1 MRERVKMKKITRV
14 LYALLVCV
22 VSAAMGLAVSIP
34 AAHAEVHVSEVSRTH
49 DNIAHDM
56 YKEHDKNDPGIQNAL
71 KFYVIGDSYTAGN
84 GTIGNPNYRGNYEG
98 PSLRSPYNYGQVAAN
113 LMNEKGFHVIYK
125 NFAESGAVINDI
137 KRQVQSLPEDTD
149 LVAFTAGGNDIDF
162 NNIIKDCIAV
172 PSYSFDERK
181 NERNRREEHEYD
193 QCTIRINK
201 AMSSLM
207 KVISNTVDLLR
218 IIQKRIANG
227 RTAHAVLM
235 GYPLLSN
242 KFNHHYVKL
251 FAPAKVAK
259 QIRLLGIK
267 AADLQEEL
275 VKQWNAQGSS
285 LKVSFVN
292 NIASFDE
299 GDTQHEPILNQLGI
313 GDSLGTL
320 WRGFVGEED
329 PLNRKIEQAKGINNN
344 PKRWINWFL
353 ETGGVQNG
361 DSDVVSYQSKTIA
374 EWYHPNITGHQK
386 MAENLVNSLDLSK
399 IARTVYKENP
409 IDIAFVVDATGS
421 MWDDIAVVK
430 QNINKLLNDIKVY
443 SSDVRF
449 ALITYRDHGS
459 SFTAK
464 VNQDFTANAI
474 SIAFKLADVN
484 ADEGTGPMNES
495 VYSGIKTAL
504 DLKWRDG
511 VKKIALVFGDAP
523 AEDPEPESGLTAQKI
538 IKMSK
543 DIDPVEIYGIDSD
556 ELTDDGGIFEKISKD
571 TGGAIYKAKDEAEIV
586 KAISGALHTSAKKPF
601 AWLYGPYVAKTG
613 TTLKLNASG
622 SYAMQG
628 KIAKYEWDFNDDG
641 KYDATTT
648 VPTIEHLFND
658 VYSGNVVVRVTDSK
672 GVSALGSTHVD
683 ITKDGDTVDD
693 AHDNCP
699 TVANPTQTD
708 TDGDGIG
715 DECDPT
721 PGFEK
726 LFGIRMVDGKPAAG
740 QQGIKL
746 AKDTV
751 KPGEKVKFATGLFA
765 KGDQVQLSIDDKK
778 IQDYKVPEG
787 MIVVGE
793 LAIPSTL
800 APGKHKVTAT
810 SGKISVSATITVVAG
825 EHGAQP
831 EPDKHHH
838 DINTGSSSFTQHN
851 QQNSTQQSQDEK
863 NADNSAAD
871 TAENKNEAKVK
882 HEKVKHAKELT
893 NTGSSVSLAA
903 SAAVLL
909 LLAATLLRSYV
920 KKRE

>member
-1 MRERVKMKKITRV
+1 MKKITRV

-34 AAHAEVHVSEVSRTH
+34 AAHAEVLIPEISRRH
-49 DNIAHDM
+49 DEI
-56 YKEHDKNDPGIQNAL
+56 PGIQKKVL

-84 GTIGNPNYRGNYEG
+84 GTIGNPGYPGNYEG
-98 PSLRSPYNYGQVAAN
+98 DSLRSPYNYGQVAAN

-149 LVAFTAGGNDIDF
+149 LVAFTAGGNDVDF
-162 NNIIKDCIAV
+162 NNIIRECIANPFTAPGCKLDTAKSKLNDV
-172 PSYSFDERK
+172 
-181 NERNRREEHEYD
+181 
-193 QCTIRINK
+193 IN
-201 AMSSLM
+201 
-207 KVISNTVDLLR
+207 NTRDLLST
-218 IIQKRIANG
+218 IQKRIANG

-242 KFNHHYVKL
+242 KFNYHYVRL
-251 FAPAKVAK
+251 YATDKVAK
-259 QIRLLGIK
+259 EIRLLGIK

-275 VKQWNAQGSS
+275 VKQWNAKGSS

-299 GDTQHEPILNQLGI
+299 GDTQHEPKPYNISQSGIFGLKDLGLSTLCGYWDDELKNADEIKANLLKSFKVVTFCENPLKIQPWYIL
-313 GDSLGTL
+313 
-320 WRGFVGEED
+320 
-329 PLNRKIEQAKGINNN
+329 NN

-353 ETGGVQNG
+353 ETGGVQKG
-361 DSDVVSYQSKTIA
+361 DSDVVSYKSKTMM

-399 IARTVYKENP
+399 IAKTVDSTGSTGNP

-430 QNINKLLNDIKVY
+430 RNINKLLNDIKAY

-464 VNQDFTANAI
+464 VNQDFTTNAAD
-474 SIAFKLADVN
+474 IALKLAGVN
-484 ADEGTGPMNES
+484 ADEGTGSKNES

-511 VKKIALVFGDAP
+511 VKKIALVFGDEP

-613 TTLKLNASG
+613 TTLKLNAAG

-628 KIAKYEWDFNDDG
+628 KLAKYEWDFNDDG

-740 QQGIKL
+740 QQDIKL

-751 KPGEKVKFATGLFA
+751 KQGEKVKFATGLFA

-825 EHGAQP
+825 KHVAQS

-838 DINTGSSSFTQHN
+838 DINTGSSSFTQHD

-882 HEKVKHAKELT
+882 HEKVKRAKELT
-893 NTGSSVSLAA
+893 NTGSSVSLVA

-909 LLAATLLRSYV
+909 LLAATLLYSYV

>member
-1 MRERVKMKKITRV
+1 MKKITRV

-34 AAHAEVHVSEVSRTH
+34 AAHAEVQIVH
-49 DNIAHDM
+49 
-56 YKEHDKNDPGIQNAL
+56 PL

-98 PSLRSPYNYGQVAAN
+98 PSLRSPYNYGQVATN
-113 LMNEKGFHVIYK
+113 LMDKMGYSVTYG
-125 NFAESGAVINDI
+125 NFAVSGAVVAGI
-137 KRQVQSLPEDTD
+137 KDQIQSLPEDTD
-149 LVAFTAGGNDIDF
+149 LVAFTAGGNDVKF
-162 NNIIKDCIAV
+162 ETIAR
-172 PSYSFDERK
+172 YCFALSFYDACKTAVESAHNDLDK
-181 NERNRREEHEYD
+181 VVNSTNEILE
-193 QCTIRINK
+193 Q
-201 AMSSLM
+201 
-207 KVISNTVDLLR
+207 LR
-218 IIQKRIANG
+218 QRIAKD

-235 GYPLLSN
+235 SYPLLITNSSYALTHLKEDFTKGVVAGTVTSGIPGGIQGGILGATVSGFRDVLSSPYQAALEVRRLGREAVQKQRKLVDAWNAKNTNLKVTFVDNTGVFDENQHEANPNHNLDLLQYASLKRKYN
-242 KFNHHYVKL
+242 KFE
-251 FAPAKVAK
+251 
-259 QIRLLGIK
+259 Q
-267 AADLQEEL
+267 
-275 VKQWNAQGSS
+275 
-285 LKVSFVN
+285 
-292 NIASFDE
+292 
-299 GDTQHEPILNQLGI
+299 TEPMKE
-313 GDSLGTL
+313 S
-320 WRGFVGEED
+320 
-329 PLNRKIEQAKGINNN
+329 N
-344 PKRWINWFL
+344 PRRWINEFL
-353 ETGGVQNG
+353 ETAGVQKG
-361 DSDVVSYQSKTIA
+361 DFDVVSYKSNNEM

-399 IARTVYKENP
+399 IAKPMDFGAATGNP
-409 IDIAFVVDATGS
+409 IDVVFVVDATGS
-421 MWDDIAVVK
+421 MRDDIDSVRANIDRIVDSVK
-430 QNINKLLNDIKVY
+430 RH
-443 SSDVRF
+443 SSKARF
-449 ALITYRDHGS
+449 ALVTYKDDPKYGGDSDDYPSRLE
-459 SFTAK
+459 
-464 VNQDFTANAI
+464 QDFTTNASDI
-474 SIAFKLADVN
+474 KSKLKALQV
-484 ADEGTGPMNES
+484 TGGGDNPEL
-495 VYSGIKTAL
+495 VYNGLNTAL
-504 DLKWRDG
+504 GLNWAHG
-511 VKKIALVFGDAP
+511 VKKVALVFGDAP
-523 AEDPEPESGLTAQKI
+523 AKDPEPASHLTGGDI
-538 IKMSK
+538 IKRAH
-543 DIDPVEIYGIDSD
+543 DVDPVEIYPI
-556 ELTDDGGIFEKISKD
+556 D
-571 TGGAIYKAKDEAEIV
+571 TGELVDDNLKKVAEETSGKIYRANNTEEIV
-586 KAISGALHTSAKKPF
+586 KSITSALDSSLKKPF

-622 SYAMQG
+622 SYAVQG

-726 LFGIRMVDGKPAAG
+726 LGDKNTFVLVDGKPAAG

-787 MIVVGE
+787 MIVVGD

-800 APGKHKVTAT
+800 VPGKHKVTAT

-825 EHGAQP
+825 EQGAQP

-838 DINTGSSSFTQHN
+838 DINTGSSSFTQHD

-882 HEKVKHAKELT
+882 HEKVKRAKELT
-893 NTGSSVSLAA
+893 NTGSSVSLIA

-920 KKRE
+920 KKHE

>member
-1 MRERVKMKKITRV
+1 MKKITRV

-34 AAHAEVHVSEVSRTH
+34 AAHAEVQIVH
-49 DNIAHDM
+49 
-56 YKEHDKNDPGIQNAL
+56 PL

-98 PSLRSPYNYGQVAAN
+98 PSLRSPYNYGQVATN
-113 LMNEKGFHVIYK
+113 LMDKMGYSVTYG

-137 KRQVQSLPEDTD
+137 KRQVQLLPEDTD

-181 NERNRREEHEYD
+181 NERNRREKREYD

-299 GDTQHEPILNQLGI
+299 GDTQHEPILNPLEIGDDLGI
-313 GDSLGTL
+313 L

-353 ETGGVQNG
+353 ETAGVQDG
-361 DSDVVSYQSKTIA
+361 DSDVVSYQSKTKD

-399 IARTVYKENP
+399 IAKPMDFGAATGNP
-409 IDIAFVVDATGS
+409 IDVVFVVDATGS
-421 MWDDIAVVK
+421 MRDDIDSVRANIDRIVDSVK
-430 QNINKLLNDIKVY
+430 RH
-443 SSDVRF
+443 SSKARF
-449 ALITYRDHGS
+449 ALVTYKDDPNYGGDSDDYPSRLE
-459 SFTAK
+459 
-464 VNQDFTANAI
+464 QDFTTNASDI
-474 SIAFKLADVN
+474 KSKLKALRV
-484 ADEGTGPMNES
+484 TGGGDNPEL
-495 VYSGIKTAL
+495 VYNGLNTAL
-504 DLKWRDG
+504 GLNWAHG
-511 VKKIALVFGDAP
+511 VKKVALVFGDAP
-523 AEDPEPESGLTAQKI
+523 AKDPEPASHLTGGDI
-538 IKMSK
+538 IKRAH
-543 DIDPVEIYGIDSD
+543 DVDPVEIYPI
-556 ELTDDGGIFEKISKD
+556 D
-571 TGGAIYKAKDEAEIV
+571 TGELVDEGLKKVAEETSGKIYRANNTEEIV
-586 KAISGALHTSAKKPF
+586 KSITSALDSSLKKPF

-622 SYAMQG
+622 SYAVQG

-787 MIVVGE
+787 MIVVGD

-800 APGKHKVTAT
+800 VPGKHKVTAT

-825 EHGAQP
+825 EQGAQP

-838 DINTGSSSFTQHN
+838 DINTGSSSFTQHD

-882 HEKVKHAKELT
+882 HEKVKRAKELT
-893 NTGSSVSLAA
+893 NTGSSVSLIA

>member
-49 DNIAHDM
+49 DNITHDM

-84 GTIGNPNYRGNYEG
+84 GTVGNPKYPGNYEG
-98 PSLRSPYNYGQVAAN
+98 SSLRSPYNYGQVAAN
-113 LMNEKGFHVIYK
+113 LMNDRGFHVIYK
-125 NFAESGAVINDI
+125 NFAESGAVIDDI
-137 KRQVQSLPEDTD
+137 KKQVQSLPEDTD
-149 LVAFTAGGNDIDF
+149 LVAFTAGGNDVDF
-162 NNIIKDCIAV
+162 GNIIMDCIV
-172 PSYSFDERK
+172 VSSYSYEDYK
-181 NERNRREEHEYD
+181 RENNHEHGNSYN
-193 QCTIRINK
+193 QCTARINNATSK
-201 AMSSLM
+201 LK
-207 KVISNTVDLLR
+207 KVISDTWDLLSA
-218 IIQKRIANG
+218 IQNRIANG

-242 KFNHHYVKL
+242 KFNYRKL
-251 FAPAKVAK
+251 SGPDNAAKKV
-259 QIRLLGIK
+259 RLLGIK

-275 VKQWNAQGSS
+275 VRQWNAQGSS

-299 GDTQHEPILNQLGI
+299 GDTQHEPIPNPLGLTWR
-313 GDSLGTL
+313 DVLGVL
-320 WRGFVGEED
+320 QRESVGRED
-329 PLNRKIEQAKGINNN
+329 PLNRKTEQAKGIKNN

-353 ETGGVQNG
+353 ETAGVQKGN
-361 DSDVVSYQSKTIA
+361 SDVVSYKSKTMM

-399 IARTVYKENP
+399 IARTVYKGNP

-430 QNINKLLNDIKVY
+430 QNINKLLTDIKTY

-464 VNQDFTANAI
+464 VNQDFTDNPIA
-474 SIAFKLADVN
+474 IAFKLADVN
-484 ADEGTGPMNES
+484 ADEGTGPKNES
-495 VYSGIKTAL
+495 VYSGIKEAL
-504 DLKWRDG
+504 KLKWRDG
-511 VKKIALVFGDAP
+511 VKKIALVFGDEP
-523 AEDPEPESGLTAQKI
+523 AEDPEPVSGLTAQQI

-601 AWLYGPYVAKTG
+601 GWLYGPYVAKTG

-641 KYDATTT
+641 KYDVTTT

-726 LFGIRMVDGKPAAG
+726 LFGINMVDGKPAAG

-882 HEKVKHAKELT
+882 HEKVKRAKELT
-893 NTGSSVSLAA
+893 NTGSSVSLIA

>member
-1 MRERVKMKKITRV
+1 MKKITRV

-49 DNIAHDM
+49 DEFLSAQ
-56 YKEHDKNDPGIQNAL
+56 KKVL

-84 GTIGNPNYRGNYEG
+84 GTIGNPGYPGNYDG
-98 PSLRSPYNYGQVAAN
+98 DSLRSPYNYGQVAAN
-113 LMNEKGFHVIYK
+113 LLNEKGYSVIYG
-125 NFAESGAVINDI
+125 NFAVSGAVINGI
-137 KRQVQSLPEDTD
+137 KEQVKLLPEDTD
-149 LVAFTAGGNDIDF
+149 LVAFTAGGNDVDF
-162 NNIIKDCIAV
+162 NNIITDCIANPFTASGCKKRLENAESKLKDV
-172 PSYSFDERK
+172 
-181 NERNRREEHEYD
+181 
-193 QCTIRINK
+193 IN
-201 AMSSLM
+201 
-207 KVISNTVDLLR
+207 NTWDLLST
-218 IIQKRIANG
+218 IQKRIANG

-242 KFNHHYVKL
+242 KFNYRYVEL
-251 FAPAKVAK
+251 YATDRVAK
-259 QIRLLGIK
+259 EIRLLGIK

-275 VKQWNAQGSS
+275 VKRWNAEGSS

-299 GDTQHEPILNQLGI
+299 GDTQHEPKPYNVLQSGI
-313 GDSLGTL
+313 FGWKDLTL
-320 WRGFVGEED
+320 STLCGYWDDELKNADEIKANLLKSFKIVAFCEN
-329 PLNRKIEQAKGINNN
+329 PLKIQPWYVANN

-353 ETGGVQNG
+353 ETGGVQKG
-361 DSDVVSYQSKTIA
+361 DSDVVSYKSKTRM

-399 IARTVYKENP
+399 IAKPIDFGTATGNP
-409 IDIAFVVDATGS
+409 IDVVFVVDATGS
-421 MWDDIAVVK
+421 MRDDIDSVRA
-430 QNINKLLNDIKVY
+430 NIDRIVDSVNRH
-443 SSDVRF
+443 SSKARF
-449 ALITYRDHGS
+449 ALVTYKDDPNYGGDSDDYPSRLE
-459 SFTAK
+459 
-464 VNQDFTANAI
+464 QDFTTNASDI
-474 SIAFKLADVN
+474 KSKLKALQV
-484 ADEGTGPMNES
+484 TGGGDNPEL
-495 VYSGIKTAL
+495 VYNGLNTAL
-504 DLKWRDG
+504 KLKWAHG
-511 VKKIALVFGDAP
+511 VKKVALVFGDAP
-523 AEDPEPESGLTAQKI
+523 AKDPEPDSHLTSGEI
-538 IKMSK
+538 IKRAH
-543 DIDPVEIYGIDSD
+543 DVDPVEIYPI
-556 ELTDDGGIFEKISKD
+556 D
-571 TGGAIYKAKDEAEIV
+571 TGELVDEGLKKVAEETSGKIYRANNTEEIV
-586 KAISGALHTSAKKPF
+586 KSITSALDSSLKKPF

-622 SYAMQG
+622 SYAVQG

-800 APGKHKVTAT
+800 APGKHKVTST

-825 EHGAQP
+825 EQGAQP

-838 DINTGSSSFTQHN
+838 DINTGSSSFTQHD

-893 NTGSSVSLAA
+893 NTGSSVSLIA

>member
-1 MRERVKMKKITRV
+1 MKKITRV

-34 AAHAEVHVSEVSRTH
+34 AAHAEVLIPEISRRH
-49 DNIAHDM
+49 DEI
-56 YKEHDKNDPGIQNAL
+56 PGIQKKVL

-84 GTIGNPNYRGNYEG
+84 GTIGDPGHPGSYEG
-98 PSLRSPYNYGQVAAN
+98 SSFRSPYNYGQDATN
-113 LMNEKGFHVIYK
+113 LMNEKGYSVIYK
-125 NFAESGAVINDI
+125 NFAVSGAVINEI
-137 KRQVQSLPEDTD
+137 KEQVKLLPEDTD
-149 LVAFTAGGNDIDF
+149 LVAFTAGGNDVKFD
-162 NNIIKDCIAV
+162 NIIRECVAFPWFKCEDAIEKADLKL
-172 PSYSFDERK
+172 DEV
-181 NERNRREEHEYD
+181 
-193 QCTIRINK
+193 IN
-201 AMSSLM
+201 
-207 KVISNTVDLLR
+207 NTRDLLST
-218 IIQKRIANG
+218 IQKRIANG

-235 GYPLLSN
+235 SYPLLSSN
-242 KFNHHYVKL
+242 KFV
-251 FAPAKVAK
+251 
-259 QIRLLGIK
+259 RLINDAIVPTDRLKIAGLLRSLGRK
-267 AADLQEEL
+267 AADLQKKL
-275 VKQWNAQGSS
+275 VNEWDAKGSS

-292 NIASFDE
+292 NIESFDTE
-299 GDTQHEPILNQLGI
+299 GGYQHEPKPYDLL
-313 GDSLGTL
+313 SLSTITSCL
-320 WRGFVGEED
+320 SVVGC
-329 PLNRKIEQAKGINNN
+329 IEPVINN
-344 PKRWINWFL
+344 PKRWINWFG
-353 ETGGVQNG
+353 ETAGVQNG
-361 DSDVVSYQSKTIA
+361 NSDVVSHLSMTKE

-399 IARTVYKENP
+399 IAKTVDSTGSTGNP
-409 IDIAFVVDATGS
+409 IDIAFVVDTTGS
-421 MWDDIAVVK
+421 MGDDIAVVK
-430 QNINKLLNDIKVY
+430 RNINELLNDIKAY

-449 ALITYRDHGS
+449 ALITYRDHDS
-459 SFTAK
+459 SFAAK
-464 VNQDFTANAI
+464 VNQDFTTDAVKI
-474 SIAFKLADVN
+474 VGKLLTLT
-484 ADEGTGPMNES
+484 ADEGMWPKNES

-511 VKKIALVFGDAP
+511 VKKIALVFGDEP
-523 AEDPEPESGLTAQKI
+523 AEDPEPKSGLTAQKI

-765 KGDQVQLSIDDKK
+765 KGNQVQLSIDDKK

-825 EHGAQP
+825 KHVAQS
-831 EPDKHHH
+831 EPDKHRH
-838 DINTGSSSFTQHN
+838 DINTGSSSFTQHD

-882 HEKVKHAKELT
+882 HEKVKRAKELT
-893 NTGSSVSLAA
+893 NTGSSVSLVA

-909 LLAATLLRSYV
+909 LLAATLLHSYV

>member
-1 MRERVKMKKITRV
+1 MPGDGCKKS
-14 LYALLVCV
+14 L
-22 VSAAMGLAVSIP
+22 
-34 AAHAEVHVSEVSRTH
+34 
-49 DNIAHDM
+49 
-56 YKEHDKNDPGIQNAL
+56 
-71 KFYVIGDSYTAGN
+71 DS
-84 GTIGNPNYRGNYEG
+84 
-98 PSLRSPYNYGQVAAN
+98 
-113 LMNEKGFHVIYK
+113 
-125 NFAESGAVINDI
+125 AESKLEDVIN
-137 KRQVQSLPEDTD
+137 
-149 LVAFTAGGNDIDF
+149 
-162 NNIIKDCIAV
+162 
-172 PSYSFDERK
+172 
-181 NERNRREEHEYD
+181 
-193 QCTIRINK
+193 
-201 AMSSLM
+201 
-207 KVISNTVDLLR
+207 NTRDLLST
-218 IIQKRIANG
+218 IQKRIANG

-235 GYPLLSN
+235 SYPLLSSN
-242 KFNHHYVKL
+242 KFV
-251 FAPAKVAK
+251 
-259 QIRLLGIK
+259 RLINDALVPTDRLKIVELLRSLGRK
-267 AADLQEEL
+267 AADLQKKL
-275 VKQWNAQGSS
+275 VNEWNAKGSS

-292 NIASFDE
+292 NIESFDTE
-299 GDTQHEPILNQLGI
+299 GGYQHEPKPYGL
-313 GDSLGTL
+313 SLSTISSCL
-320 WRGFVGEED
+320 SVVGCIK
-329 PLNRKIEQAKGINNN
+329 PVTNN

-361 DSDVVSYQSKTIA
+361 NSDVVSHLSMTIE

-399 IARTVYKENP
+399 IAKTVDSTGSTGNP
-409 IDIAFVVDATGS
+409 IDIAFVVDTTGS
-421 MWDDIAVVK
+421 MGDDIAVVK
-430 QNINKLLNDIKVY
+430 RNISELLNDIKAY

-449 ALITYRDHGS
+449 ALITYRDHDS

-464 VNQDFTANAI
+464 VNQDFTTDAVKI
-474 SIAFKLADVN
+474 VGKLLTLT
-484 ADEGTGPMNES
+484 ADEGMWPKNES

-511 VKKIALVFGDAP
+511 VKKIALVFGDEP
-523 AEDPEPESGLTAQKI
+523 AEDPEPKSGLTAQKI

-613 TTLKLNASG
+613 TTLKLNAAG

-672 GVSALGSTHVD
+672 GVSSLGSTHVD

-740 QQGIKL
+740 QQDIKL

-751 KPGEKVKFATGLFA
+751 KQGEKIKFATGLFA

-793 LAIPSTL
+793 LAIPSTF

-825 EHGAQP
+825 KHVAQS

-838 DINTGSSSFTQHN
+838 DINTGSSSFTQHD

-882 HEKVKHAKELT
+882 HEKVKRAKELT
-893 NTGSSVSLAA
+893 NTGSSVSLVA

-909 LLAATLLRSYV
+909 LLAATLLHSYV

>member
-1 MRERVKMKKITRV
+1 MKKITRV

-34 AAHAEVHVSEVSRTH
+34 AAHAEVQIVH
-49 DNIAHDM
+49 
-56 YKEHDKNDPGIQNAL
+56 PL

-84 GTIGNPNYRGNYEG
+84 GTIGNPYYRGNYEG
-98 PSLRSPYNYGQVAAN
+98 PSLRSPYNYGQVATN
-113 LMNEKGFHVIYK
+113 LMDKMGYSVTYG
-125 NFAESGAVINDI
+125 NFAVSGAVINEI
-137 KRQVQSLPEDTD
+137 KEQVKLLPEDTD
-149 LVAFTAGGNDIDF
+149 LVAFTAGGNDVDF
-162 NNIIKDCIAV
+162 AGIVQKCVANPLPWGGCKESLDSAEFKLEDVINN
-172 PSYSFDERK
+172 
-181 NERNRREEHEYD
+181 
-193 QCTIRINK
+193 TW
-201 AMSSLM
+201 
-207 KVISNTVDLLR
+207 DLLST
-218 IIQKRIANG
+218 IQKRIANG

-235 GYPLLSN
+235 SYPLLSDSTKHFIEFSGVN
-242 KFNHHYVKL
+242 
-251 FAPAKVAK
+251 VAG
-259 QIRLLGIK
+259 RLRSIGFK

-292 NIASFDE
+292 NIESFDAE
-299 GDTQHEPILNQLGI
+299 GRYQHEPMPTGI
-313 GDSLGTL
+313 DLWAAKEVKDCKGDAC
-320 WRGFVGEED
+320 EN
-329 PLNRKIEQAKGINNN
+329 PLNRPVEKSEVENN
-344 PKRWINWFL
+344 PKRWINWFW
-353 ETGGVQNG
+353 ETAGVQVGN
-361 DSDVVSYQSKTIA
+361 SDVVSYKSKTMA

-386 MAENLVNSLDLSK
+386 MAENLVDSLDLSK
-399 IARTVYKENP
+399 IAKPMDFGTATGNP
-409 IDIAFVVDATGS
+409 IDVVFVVDATGS
-421 MWDDIAVVK
+421 MRDDIDSVRA
-430 QNINKLLNDIKVY
+430 NIDRIVDSVNRH
-443 SSDVRF
+443 SSKARF
-449 ALITYRDHGS
+449 ALVTYKDDPNYGGDSDDYPSRLE
-459 SFTAK
+459 
-464 VNQDFTANAI
+464 QDFTTNASDI
-474 SIAFKLADVN
+474 KSKLKALQV
-484 ADEGTGPMNES
+484 TGGGDNPEL
-495 VYSGIKTAL
+495 VYNGLNTAL
-504 DLKWRDG
+504 KLKWAHG
-511 VKKIALVFGDAP
+511 VKKVALVFGDAP
-523 AEDPEPESGLTAQKI
+523 AKDPEPDSHLTSGDI
-538 IKMSK
+538 IKRAH
-543 DIDPVEIYGIDSD
+543 DVDPVEIYPI
-556 ELTDDGGIFEKISKD
+556 D
-571 TGGAIYKAKDEAEIV
+571 TGELVDEGLKKVAEETSGKIYRANNTEEIV
-586 KAISGALHTSAKKPF
+586 KSITSALDSSLKKPF

-787 MIVVGE
+787 MIVVGD

-838 DINTGSSSFTQHN
+838 DINTGSSSFTQHD

-893 NTGSSVSLAA
+893 NTGSSVSLIA

>member
-1 MRERVKMKKITRV
+1 MKKITRV

-49 DNIAHDM
+49 DEFLSAQ
-56 YKEHDKNDPGIQNAL
+56 KKVL

-84 GTIGNPNYRGNYEG
+84 GTIGNPGYPGNYDG
-98 PSLRSPYNYGQVAAN
+98 DSLRSPYNYGQVAAN
-113 LMNEKGFHVIYK
+113 LLNEKGYSVIYG
-125 NFAESGAVINDI
+125 NFAVSGAVINGI
-137 KRQVQSLPEDTD
+137 KEQVKLLPEDTD
-149 LVAFTAGGNDIDF
+149 LVAFTAGGNDVDF
-162 NNIIKDCIAV
+162 NNIITDCIARYFAASGCKKRLENAGSKLKDV
-172 PSYSFDERK
+172 
-181 NERNRREEHEYD
+181 
-193 QCTIRINK
+193 IN
-201 AMSSLM
+201 
-207 KVISNTVDLLR
+207 NTRDLLST
-218 IIQKRIANG
+218 IQKRIANG

-242 KFNHHYVKL
+242 KVNHLLLSNKVNPDIE
-251 FAPAKVAK
+251 FVRAAVAK

-299 GDTQHEPILNQLGI
+299 GDTQHEPTPNYTSPPEFLKMLGI
-313 GDSLGTL
+313 
-320 WRGFVGEED
+320 FVMG
-329 PLNRKIEQAKGINNN
+329 KIGIKENPSKRTTIPTIPTIVTSYN

-353 ETGGVQNG
+353 ETGGVQKG
-361 DSDVVSYQSKTIA
+361 DSDVVSYTSATTM

-399 IARTVYKENP
+399 IAKPIDFGAATGNP
-409 IDIAFVVDATGS
+409 IDVVFVVDATGS
-421 MWDDIAVVK
+421 MRDDIDSVRANIDRIVDSVK
-430 QNINKLLNDIKVY
+430 RH
-443 SSDVRF
+443 SSKARF
-449 ALITYRDHGS
+449 ALVTYKDDPNYGGDSDDYPSRLE
-459 SFTAK
+459 
-464 VNQDFTANAI
+464 QDFTTNASDI
-474 SIAFKLADVN
+474 KSKLKALQV
-484 ADEGTGPMNES
+484 TGGGDNPEL
-495 VYSGIKTAL
+495 VYNGLNTAL
-504 DLKWRDG
+504 KLKWAHG
-511 VKKIALVFGDAP
+511 VKKVALVFGDAP
-523 AEDPEPESGLTAQKI
+523 AKDPEPDSHLTSGEI
-538 IKMSK
+538 IKRAH
-543 DIDPVEIYGIDSD
+543 DVDPVEIYPI
-556 ELTDDGGIFEKISKD
+556 D
-571 TGGAIYKAKDEAEIV
+571 TGELVDEGLKKVAEETSGKIYRANNTEEIV
-586 KAISGALHTSAKKPF
+586 KSITSALDSSLKKPF

-613 TTLKLNASG
+613 TTLKLNAAG

-800 APGKHKVTAT
+800 APGKHKVTST

-825 EHGAQP
+825 EQGAQP

-838 DINTGSSSFTQHN
+838 DINTGSSSFTQHD

-893 NTGSSVSLAA
+893 NTGSSVSLIA

>member
-1 MRERVKMKKITRV
+1 MKKITRV

-34 AAHAEVHVSEVSRTH
+34 AAHAEVLIPKISRRH
-49 DNIAHDM
+49 DEI
-56 YKEHDKNDPGIQNAL
+56 PGIQKRVL

-84 GTIGNPNYRGNYEG
+84 GTIGDPGHPGSYEG
-98 PSLRSPYNYGQVAAN
+98 PSLRSPYNYGQDAAN

-125 NFAESGAVINDI
+125 NFAESGAVINGI
-137 KRQVQSLPEDTD
+137 KEQVKLLPEDTD
-149 LVAFTAGGNDIDF
+149 LVAFTAGGNDVDF
-162 NNIIKDCIAV
+162 AGIIKKCVAFPFLPGDGCKKSLDSAESKLEDV
-172 PSYSFDERK
+172 
-181 NERNRREEHEYD
+181 
-193 QCTIRINK
+193 IN
-201 AMSSLM
+201 
-207 KVISNTVDLLR
+207 NTRDLLST
-218 IIQKRIANG
+218 IQKRIANG

-235 GYPLLSN
+235 SYPLLSSN
-242 KFNHHYVKL
+242 KFV
-251 FAPAKVAK
+251 
-259 QIRLLGIK
+259 RLINDALVPTDRLKIVELLRSLGRK
-267 AADLQEEL
+267 AADLQKKL
-275 VKQWNAQGSS
+275 VNEWNAKGSS

-292 NIASFDE
+292 NIESFDTE
-299 GDTQHEPILNQLGI
+299 GGYQHEPKPYGL
-313 GDSLGTL
+313 SLSTISSCL
-320 WRGFVGEED
+320 SVVGCIK
-329 PLNRKIEQAKGINNN
+329 PVTNN

-361 DSDVVSYQSKTIA
+361 NSDVVSHLSMTIE

-399 IARTVYKENP
+399 IAKTVDSTGSTGNP
-409 IDIAFVVDATGS
+409 IDIAFVVDTTGS
-421 MWDDIAVVK
+421 MGDDIAVVK
-430 QNINKLLNDIKVY
+430 RNISELLNDIKAY

-449 ALITYRDHGS
+449 ALITYRDHDS

-464 VNQDFTANAI
+464 VNQDFTTDAVKI
-474 SIAFKLADVN
+474 VGKLLTLT
-484 ADEGTGPMNES
+484 ADEGMWPKNES

-511 VKKIALVFGDAP
+511 VKKIALVFGDEP
-523 AEDPEPESGLTAQKI
+523 AEDPEPKSGLTAQKI

-613 TTLKLNASG
+613 TTLKLNAAG

-672 GVSALGSTHVD
+672 GVSSLGSTHVD

-740 QQGIKL
+740 QQDIKL

-751 KPGEKVKFATGLFA
+751 KQGEKIKFATGLFA

-793 LAIPSTL
+793 LAIPSTF

-825 EHGAQP
+825 KHVAQS

-838 DINTGSSSFTQHN
+838 DINTGSSSFTQHD

-882 HEKVKHAKELT
+882 HEKVKRAKELT
-893 NTGSSVSLAA
+893 NTGSSVSLVA
-903 SAAVLL
+903 SAAGCNF
-909 LLAATLLRSYV
+909 AAFLC
-920 KKRE
+920 KKA

>member
-1 MRERVKMKKITRV
+1 MKKITRV

-34 AAHAEVHVSEVSRTH
+34 AAHAEVHVSEVSRRH
-49 DNIAHDM
+49 DEI
-56 YKEHDKNDPGIQNAL
+56 PGIQKKVL

-84 GTIGNPNYRGNYEG
+84 GTIGNPGYPGNYDG
-98 PSLRSPYNYGQVAAN
+98 DSLRSPYNYGQVAAN

-125 NFAESGAVINDI
+125 NFAVSGAVINDI

-149 LVAFTAGGNDIDF
+149 LVAFTAGGNDVDF
-162 NNIIKDCIAV
+162 NNIIRECIANPFTAPGCKLDAAKSKLKDV
-172 PSYSFDERK
+172 
-181 NERNRREEHEYD
+181 
-193 QCTIRINK
+193 IN
-201 AMSSLM
+201 
-207 KVISNTVDLLR
+207 NTRDLLST
-218 IIQKRIANG
+218 IQKRIAHG

-242 KFNHHYVKL
+242 KFNYHYARL
-251 FAPAKVAK
+251 YATDKVAK
-259 QIRLLGIK
+259 EIRLLGIK

-275 VKQWNAQGSS
+275 VKEWNAEGSS

-299 GDTQHEPILNQLGI
+299 GDTQHEPKPYSISQSGIFGLKDLGLSKLC
-313 GDSLGTL
+313 GDWDNALKNADEIKANLLKS
-320 WRGFVGEED
+320 FKVVAFCEN
-329 PLNRKIEQAKGINNN
+329 PLKIQPWYIVNN

-353 ETGGVQNG
+353 ETGGVQKG
-361 DSDVVSYQSKTIA
+361 DSDVVSYKSKTMM

-399 IARTVYKENP
+399 IAKTVDSTGSTGNP

-430 QNINKLLNDIKVY
+430 RNINKLLNDIKAY

-459 SFTAK
+459 SFTAN
-464 VNQDFTANAI
+464 VNQDFTTNAAD
-474 SIAFKLADVN
+474 IALKLAGVN
-484 ADEGTGPMNES
+484 ADEGTGPKNES

-511 VKKIALVFGDAP
+511 VKKIALVFGDEP
-523 AEDPEPESGLTAQKI
+523 AEDPEPKSGLTAQQI

-601 AWLYGPYVAKTG
+601 GWLYGPYVAKTG

-787 MIVVGE
+787 MIVVGD

-800 APGKHKVTAT
+800 VPGKHKVTAT

-825 EHGAQP
+825 EQGAQP

-838 DINTGSSSFTQHN
+838 DINTGSSSFTQHD

-882 HEKVKHAKELT
+882 HEKVKRAKELT
-893 NTGSSVSLAA
+893 NTGSSVSLIA

>member
-1 MRERVKMKKITRV
+1 MKKITRV

-34 AAHAEVHVSEVSRTH
+34 AAHAEVQIVH
-49 DNIAHDM
+49 
-56 YKEHDKNDPGIQNAL
+56 PL

-98 PSLRSPYNYGQVAAN
+98 PSLRSPYNYGQVATN
-113 LMNEKGFHVIYK
+113 LMDKMGYSVTYG

-137 KRQVQSLPEDTD
+137 KRQVQLLPEDTD

-181 NERNRREEHEYD
+181 NERNRREKREYD

-299 GDTQHEPILNQLGI
+299 GDTQHEPILNPLEIGDDLGI
-313 GDSLGTL
+313 L

-353 ETGGVQNG
+353 ETAGVQDG
-361 DSDVVSYQSKTIA
+361 DSDVVSYQSKTKD

-399 IARTVYKENP
+399 IAKPMDFGAATGNP
-409 IDIAFVVDATGS
+409 IDVVFVVDATGS
-421 MWDDIAVVK
+421 MRDDIDSVRANIDRIVDSVK
-430 QNINKLLNDIKVY
+430 RH
-443 SSDVRF
+443 SSKARF
-449 ALITYRDHGS
+449 ALVTYKDDPKYGGDSDDYPSRLE
-459 SFTAK
+459 
-464 VNQDFTANAI
+464 QDFTTNASDI
-474 SIAFKLADVN
+474 KSKLKALRV
-484 ADEGTGPMNES
+484 TGGGDNPEL
-495 VYSGIKTAL
+495 VYNGLNTAL
-504 DLKWRDG
+504 GLNWAHG
-511 VKKIALVFGDAP
+511 VKKVALVFGDAP
-523 AEDPEPESGLTAQKI
+523 AKDPEPASHLTGGDI
-538 IKMSK
+538 IKRAH
-543 DIDPVEIYGIDSD
+543 DVDPVEIYPI
-556 ELTDDGGIFEKISKD
+556 D
-571 TGGAIYKAKDEAEIV
+571 TGELVDEGLKKVAEETSGKIYRANNTEEIV
-586 KAISGALHTSAKKPF
+586 KSITSALDSSLKKPF

-622 SYAMQG
+622 SYAVQG

-787 MIVVGE
+787 MIVVGD

-800 APGKHKVTAT
+800 VPGKHKVTAT

-825 EHGAQP
+825 EQGAQP

-838 DINTGSSSFTQHN
+838 DINTGSSSFTQHD

-882 HEKVKHAKELT
+882 HEKVKRAKELT
-893 NTGSSVSLAA
+893 NTGSSVSLIA

>member
-1 MRERVKMKKITRV
+1 MKKITRV

-34 AAHAEVHVSEVSRTH
+34 AAHAEVHVSEVSRRH
-49 DNIAHDM
+49 DEI
-56 YKEHDKNDPGIQNAL
+56 PGIQKKVL

-84 GTIGNPNYRGNYEG
+84 GTIGNPGYPGNYDG
-98 PSLRSPYNYGQVAAN
+98 DSLRSPYNYGQVAAN

-125 NFAESGAVINDI
+125 NFAVSGAVINDI

-149 LVAFTAGGNDIDF
+149 LVAFTAGGNDVDF
-162 NNIIKDCIAV
+162 AGIIKKCVAIPFLSGDGCKKSLDSAESKPKLKDV
-172 PSYSFDERK
+172 
-181 NERNRREEHEYD
+181 
-193 QCTIRINK
+193 IN
-201 AMSSLM
+201 
-207 KVISNTVDLLR
+207 NTRDLLST
-218 IIQKRIANG
+218 IQKRIANG

-235 GYPLLSN
+235 GYPLLSDSTKN
-242 KFNHHYVKL
+242 SIELSGVN
-251 FAPAKVAK
+251 VAE
-259 QIRLLGIK
+259 RLRSIGFK
-267 AADLQEEL
+267 AAELQKEL
-275 VKQWNAQGSS
+275 VKQWNAEGSS

-292 NIASFDE
+292 NIESFDAE
-299 GDTQHEPILNQLGI
+299 GNYQHEPKPCNLLSRLSCLSSVNE
-313 GDSLGTL
+313 
-320 WRGFVGEED
+320 F
-329 PLNRKIEQAKGINNN
+329 KINN

-353 ETGGVQNG
+353 ETAGVQEG
-361 DSDVVSYQSKTIA
+361 DSDVVSYLSISKD
-374 EWYHPNITGHQK
+374 EWYHPNITGHKK
-386 MAENLVNSLDLSK
+386 MAENLVNSLDLAK
-399 IARTVYKENP
+399 IAKTVDSTGSTGNP
-409 IDIAFVVDATGS
+409 IDIAFVVDTTGS
-421 MWDDIAVVK
+421 MLDDIAVVK
-430 QNINKLLNDIKVY
+430 RNINKLLTDIKTY

-449 ALITYRDHGS
+449 ALITYRDHDS
-459 SFTAK
+459 SFAAK
-464 VNQDFTANAI
+464 VNQDFTTDAVKI
-474 SIAFKLADVN
+474 VGKLFTLTAG
-484 ADEGTGPMNES
+484 EGMWPKNES
-495 VYSGIKTAL
+495 VYSGIKEAL
-504 DLKWRDG
+504 KLKWRDG
-511 VKKIALVFGDAP
+511 VKKIALVFGDEP
-523 AEDPEPESGLTAQKI
+523 AEDPEPVSGLTAQQI

-613 TTLKLNASG
+613 TTLKLNAAG

-787 MIVVGE
+787 MIVVDE

-838 DINTGSSSFTQHN
+838 DINTGSSSFTQHD

-882 HEKVKHAKELT
+882 HEKVKRAKELT
-893 NTGSSVSLAA
+893 NTGSSVSLIA

>member
-1 MRERVKMKKITRV
+1 MKKITRV

-34 AAHAEVHVSEVSRTH
+34 AAHAEVQIVH
-49 DNIAHDM
+49 
-56 YKEHDKNDPGIQNAL
+56 PL

-98 PSLRSPYNYGQVAAN
+98 PSLRSPYNYGQDAVN
-113 LMNEKGFHVIYK
+113 LMDKKDYSVTYG
-125 NFAESGAVINDI
+125 NFAVSGAVVAGI
-137 KRQVQSLPEDTD
+137 KDQIQSLPEDTD
-149 LVAFTAGGNDIDF
+149 LVAFTAGGNDVNF
-162 NNIIKDCIAV
+162 ASIAQNCFAFPLYDACKTAV
-172 PSYSFDERK
+172 ESAHNDLDRVVNST
-181 NERNRREEHEYD
+181 NEILE
-193 QCTIRINK
+193 Q
-201 AMSSLM
+201 
-207 KVISNTVDLLR
+207 LR
-218 IIQKRIANG
+218 QRIAKD

-235 GYPLLSN
+235 SYPLLITNSSYELTHLKDGTTLGGIAGGVSGGVSGAVSGAALGAALGGFMDMFSPPYQAALEVRKLGREAVQKQRKLVDAWNAKNTNLKVTFVDNSGIFDENQHEANPNHNLKLLQYASSKIMYN
-242 KFNHHYVKL
+242 KFE
-251 FAPAKVAK
+251 
-259 QIRLLGIK
+259 Q
-267 AADLQEEL
+267 
-275 VKQWNAQGSS
+275 
-285 LKVSFVN
+285 
-292 NIASFDE
+292 
-299 GDTQHEPILNQLGI
+299 TEPMKE
-313 GDSLGTL
+313 S
-320 WRGFVGEED
+320 
-329 PLNRKIEQAKGINNN
+329 N
-344 PKRWINWFL
+344 PRRWINEFL
-353 ETGGVQNG
+353 ETAGVQKG
-361 DSDVVSYQSKTIA
+361 DSDVVSYKSNNEM

-399 IARTVYKENP
+399 IAKPMDFGAATGNP
-409 IDIAFVVDATGS
+409 IDVVFVVDATGS
-421 MWDDIAVVK
+421 MRDDIDSVRANIDRIVDSVK
-430 QNINKLLNDIKVY
+430 RH
-443 SSDVRF
+443 SSKARF
-449 ALITYRDHGS
+449 ALVTYKDDPKYGGDSDDYPSRLE
-459 SFTAK
+459 
-464 VNQDFTANAI
+464 QDFTTNASDI
-474 SIAFKLADVN
+474 KSKLKALRV
-484 ADEGTGPMNES
+484 TGGGDNPEL
-495 VYSGIKTAL
+495 VYNGLNTAL
-504 DLKWRDG
+504 GLNWAHG
-511 VKKIALVFGDAP
+511 VKKVALVFGDAP
-523 AEDPEPESGLTAQKI
+523 AKDPEPASHLTGGDI
-538 IKMSK
+538 IKRAH
-543 DIDPVEIYGIDSD
+543 DVDPVEIYPI
-556 ELTDDGGIFEKISKD
+556 D
-571 TGGAIYKAKDEAEIV
+571 TGELVDEGLKKVAEETSGKIYRANNTEEIV
-586 KAISGALHTSAKKPF
+586 KSITSALDSSLKKPF

-622 SYAMQG
+622 SYAVQG

-726 LFGIRMVDGKPAAG
+726 LGDKNTFVLVDGKPAAG

-787 MIVVGE
+787 MIVVDE

-838 DINTGSSSFTQHN
+838 DINTGSSSFTQHD

-882 HEKVKHAKELT
+882 HEKVKRAKELT
-893 NTGSSVSLAA
+893 NTGSSVSLIA

>member
-1 MRERVKMKKITRV
+1 MKKITRV

-34 AAHAEVHVSEVSRTH
+34 AAHAEVQIVH
-49 DNIAHDM
+49 
-56 YKEHDKNDPGIQNAL
+56 PL

-98 PSLRSPYNYGQVAAN
+98 PSLRSPYNYGQVATN
-113 LMNEKGFHVIYK
+113 LMDKMDYSVTYG
-125 NFAESGAVINDI
+125 NFAVSGAVINEI
-137 KRQVQSLPEDTD
+137 KEQVKLLPEDTD
-149 LVAFTAGGNDIDF
+149 LVAFTAGGNDVDF
-162 NNIIKDCIAV
+162 AGIIQKCVAIPFLSGDGCKKSLDSAESKLEDVINNT
-172 PSYSFDERK
+172 R
-181 NERNRREEHEYD
+181 
-193 QCTIRINK
+193 
-201 AMSSLM
+201 
-207 KVISNTVDLLR
+207 DLLST
-218 IIQKRIANG
+218 IQKRIAHG

-235 GYPLLSN
+235 GYPLLSDSTKN
-242 KFNHHYVKL
+242 SIELSGVN
-251 FAPAKVAK
+251 VAE
-259 QIRLLGIK
+259 RLRSIGFK
-267 AADLQEEL
+267 AAELQKEL
-275 VKQWNAQGSS
+275 VKQWNAEGSS
-285 LKVSFVN
+285 LKVSFVD
-292 NIASFDE
+292 NIVSFDAE
-299 GDTQHEPILNQLGI
+299 DDYQHEPKPCNLL
-313 GDSLGTL
+313 S
-320 WRGFVGEED
+320 
-329 PLNRKIEQAKGINNN
+329 RKIGSCINNIKEFKINN

-353 ETGGVQNG
+353 ETAGVQEG
-361 DSDVVSYQSKTIA
+361 DSDVVSYESKTKA

-399 IARTVYKENP
+399 IAKPMDFGTATGNP
-409 IDIAFVVDATGS
+409 IDVVFVVDATGS
-421 MWDDIAVVK
+421 MRDDIDSVRANIDRIVDSVK
-430 QNINKLLNDIKVY
+430 RH
-443 SSDVRF
+443 SSKARF
-449 ALITYRDHGS
+449 ALVTYKDDPNYGGDSDDYPSRLE
-459 SFTAK
+459 
-464 VNQDFTANAI
+464 QDFTTNASDI
-474 SIAFKLADVN
+474 KSKLKALQV
-484 ADEGTGPMNES
+484 TGGGDNPEL
-495 VYSGIKTAL
+495 VYNGLNTAL
-504 DLKWRDG
+504 KLKWAHG
-511 VKKIALVFGDAP
+511 VKKVALVFGDAP
-523 AEDPEPESGLTAQKI
+523 AKDPEPDSHLTGGDI
-538 IKMSK
+538 IKRAH
-543 DIDPVEIYGIDSD
+543 DVDPVEIYPI
-556 ELTDDGGIFEKISKD
+556 D
-571 TGGAIYKAKDEAEIV
+571 TGELVDEGLKKVAEETSGKIYRANNTEEIV
-586 KAISGALHTSAKKPF
+586 KSITSALDSSLKKPF

-751 KPGEKVKFATGLFA
+751 KQGEKVKFATGLFA

-800 APGKHKVTAT
+800 APGKHKVTST

-825 EHGAQP
+825 EQGAQP

-838 DINTGSSSFTQHN
+838 DINTGSSSFTQHD

-882 HEKVKHAKELT
+882 HEKVKRAKELT
-893 NTGSSVSLAA
+893 NTGSSVSLIA

-909 LLAATLLRSYV
+909 LLVATLLRSYV

>member
-1 MRERVKMKKITRV
+1 MKKITRV

-84 GTIGNPNYRGNYEG
+84 GTIGNPYYRGNYEG

-149 LVAFTAGGNDIDF
+149 LVAFTAGGNDVDF
-162 NNIIKDCIAV
+162 DGIVKKCVAV
-172 PSYSFDERK
+172 PFFQCESAITKAYSKIDE
-181 NERNRREEHEYD
+181 
-193 QCTIRINK
+193 
-201 AMSSLM
+201 
-207 KVISNTVDLLR
+207 VISNTKNLLVT
-218 IIQKRIANG
+218 IQKRIANG

-242 KFNHHYVKL
+242 KFNYRELSDTDK
-251 FAPAKVAK
+251 FAKM
-259 QIRLLGIK
+259 IRLLGIK
-267 AADLQEEL
+267 AADLQEKL
-275 VKQWNAQGSS
+275 VKKWNAEGSS

-299 GDTQHEPILNQLGI
+299 GDTQHEPIPNQLGI
-313 GDSLGTL
+313 GDDLGVL
-320 WRGFVGEED
+320 LRGFFGEED

-353 ETGGVQNG
+353 ETAGVQEG
-361 DSDVVSYQSKTIA
+361 DSDVVSYQSKTKA

-474 SIAFKLADVN
+474 SVAFKLADVN
-484 ADEGTGPMNES
+484 ADEGTSPRNES

-787 MIVVGE
+787 MVVVDE

-838 DINTGSSSFTQHN
+838 DINTGSSSFTQHD

-871 TAENKNEAKVK
+871 TAENKNEAQVK
-882 HEKVKHAKELT
+882 HEKVKRAKELT
-893 NTGSSVSLAA
+893 NTGSSVSLIA